1 MEQSQ
6 IAGVIN
12 NNHQNA
18 PKELRRGRQIDKDD
32 KSIDESVQTRGKQDT
47 NLGSVK
53 MKIPTFHG
61 KSDPKAYL
69 AWEKKVSF
77 IFYCHNY
84 SEKTKVKF
92 ATIGFMGCALA
103 WQNQLVV
110 SRRRCEEAPISTW
123 QEMKTIMRKRFV
135 LRNY

>member
-18 PKELRRGRQIDKDD
+18 PKELRRERQIDKDD

-69 AWEKKVSF
+69 AWEKKVGF
-77 IFYCHNY
+77 VFYCHNY
-84 SEKTKVKF
+84 FDETKVKF
-92 ATIGFMGCALA
+92 ATVSFMGCTLA
-103 WQNQLVV
+103 WWN
-110 SRRRCEEAPISTW
+110 
-123 QEMKTIMRKRFV
+123 
-135 LRNY
+135 